1 MSELREKLEE
11 IFENPLDKI
20 ILSNGNGTKYKKIVL
35 SKEDSGFALE
45 KFTEKQAFH
54 ERIAKAT
61 VLLYDTY
68 SNIKR
73 KEPCHAHPHHS
84 PCVR

>member
-54 ERIAKAT
+54 ERIAKGEAC
-61 VLLYDTY
+61 TY
-68 SNIKR
+68 CESCMEDGFKQLNAFR
-73 KEPCHAHPHHS
+73 
-84 PCVR
+84 RT